1 MTPARVTVV
10 EVGPPRRPSQN
21 EAAIVPTTAKVRFI
35 EMLAAAGLP
44 VVEATSFVHPAAV
57 PQLADADQVL
67 PAIARRPGVRYPV
80 LVPNMRGM
88 ERAIAAG
95 ADAVAVFTA
104 ASEAFAQANIR
115 MTIAESLEAFA
126 PVLATARAAGM
137 WTRGY
142 VSTAFGCPYQGEVD
156 PTAVADVAVA
166 LRELGCDQISIG
178 DTIGVAE
185 PDAVGRVLSPLLE
198 RLPAE
203 LLALRLHETR
213 GRAIDNAE
221 AVQLGITTF
230 DASASGLGGC
240 PFAPGAP
247 GNLATETLVSWLH
260 GLGIETGV
268 DEALLLDASAYIR
281 SQLGPTTRRSSR
293 SPCARRR
300 PGGRGRRS
308 RSPGSCRPRP
318 SPASPRRRRC
328 ACRPATASAR
338 GMMKNWL
345 PLVFGPALAMA
356 SDAAA
361 RCAWS

>member
-1 MTPARVTVV
+1 MTPARTTVV
-10 EVGPPRRPSQN
+10 EVGPRDGLQN
-21 EAAIVPTTAKVRFI
+21 EAAIVPTAAKVRFI

-67 PAIARRPGVRYPV
+67 PGIARRAGVLYPV

-88 ERAIAAG
+88 ERAVTAG

-156 PTAVADVAVA
+156 PAAVADVAVA
-166 LRELGCDQISIG
+166 LAELGCDQISVG

-185 PDAVGRVLSPLLE
+185 PDDVGRVLSPLLE
-198 RLPAE
+198 RVPVE
-203 LLALRLHETR
+203 RLALHLHDTR

-221 AVQLGITTF
+221 AGLRLGITTF

-268 DEALLLDASAYIR
+268 DEPALLEASAYIR
-281 SQLGPTTRRSSR
+281 SQL
-293 SPCARRR
+293 A
-300 PGGRGRRS
+300 
-308 RSPGSCRPRP
+308 
-318 SPASPRRRRC
+318 
-328 ACRPATASAR
+328 
-338 GMMKNWL
+338 
-345 PLVFGPALAMA
+345 
-356 SDAAA
+356 
-361 RCAWS
+361 

>member
-1 MTPARVTVV
+1 VTPARVTVV
-10 EVGPPRRPSQN
+10 EVGPRDGLQN
-21 EAAIVPTTAKVRFI
+21 EAAIVPTAAKVRFI

-57 PQLADADQVL
+57 PQLADADEVL

-156 PTAVADVAVA
+156 PAAVADVAVA
-166 LRELGCDQISIG
+166 LAELGCDQISVG

-185 PDAVGRVLSPLLE
+185 PDDVGRVLSPLLE
-198 RLPAE
+198 RVPAE
-203 LLALRLHETR
+203 RLALHLHDTR
-213 GRAIDNAE
+213 GRAIENAE
-221 AVQLGITTF
+221 AGLQLGITTF

-268 DEALLLDASAYIR
+268 DEPALLEASAYIR
-281 SQLGPTTRRSSR
+281 SQLG
-293 SPCARRR
+293 
-300 PGGRGRRS
+300 
-308 RSPGSCRPRP
+308 
-318 SPASPRRRRC
+318 
-328 ACRPATASAR
+328 
-338 GMMKNWL
+338 
-345 PLVFGPALAMA
+345 
-356 SDAAA
+356 D
-361 RCAWS
+361 

>member
-1 MTPARVTVV
+1 VTPARVTVV
-10 EVGPPRRPSQN
+10 EVGPRDGLQN
-21 EAAIVPTTAKVRFI
+21 EAAIVPTAAKVRFI

-44 VVEATSFVHPAAV
+44 VVEATSFVHPGAV

-88 ERAIAAG
+88 ERAVAAG
-95 ADAVAVFTA
+95 ADAIAVFTA
-104 ASEAFAQANIR
+104 ASEAFSQANIR
-115 MTIAESLEAFA
+115 MTIAESLDAFT
-126 PVLATARAAGM
+126 PVLEAARAAGM

-156 PTAVADVAVA
+156 PAAVADVAVA
-166 LRELGCDQISIG
+166 LDELGCDQISVG

-185 PDAVGRVLSPLLE
+185 PDDVGRVLSPLLE

-203 LLALRLHETR
+203 RLALHLHDTG
-213 GRAIDNAE
+213 GRAIDNA
-221 AVQLGITTF
+221 AAGLRLGITTF

-268 DEALLLDASAYIR
+268 DTQTLLEASAYIR
-281 SQLGPTTRRSSR
+281 SQLG
-293 SPCARRR
+293 A
-300 PGGRGRRS
+300 
-308 RSPGSCRPRP
+308 
-318 SPASPRRRRC
+318 
-328 ACRPATASAR
+328 
-338 GMMKNWL
+338 
-345 PLVFGPALAMA
+345 
-356 SDAAA
+356 
-361 RCAWS
+361 

>member
-10 EVGPPRRPSQN
+10 EVGPRDGLQN
-21 EAAIVPTTAKVRFI
+21 EAAIVPTATKVRFI

-104 ASEAFAQANIR
+104 ASEAFSQANIR
-115 MTIAESLEAFA
+115 MTIAESLEAFS

-156 PTAVADVAVA
+156 PAAVTDVAVA
-166 LRELGCDQISIG
+166 LDELGCDQISVG

-185 PDAVGRVLSPLLE
+185 PDDVGRVLSPLLE
-198 RLPAE
+198 RVPVE
-203 LLALRLHETR
+203 RLALHLHDTR

-221 AVQLGITTF
+221 AGLHLGITTF

-268 DEALLLDASAYIR
+268 DEPALLEASAYIR
-281 SQLGPTTRRSSR
+281 SQL
-293 SPCARRR
+293 A
-300 PGGRGRRS
+300 
-308 RSPGSCRPRP
+308 
-318 SPASPRRRRC
+318 
-328 ACRPATASAR
+328 
-338 GMMKNWL
+338 
-345 PLVFGPALAMA
+345 
-356 SDAAA
+356 
-361 RCAWS
+361 

>member
-1 MTPARVTVV
+1 VV
-10 EVGPPRRPSQN
+10 EVGPRDGLQN
-21 EAAIVPTTAKVRFI
+21 EAAIVPTAAKVRFI

-57 PQLADADQVL
+57 PQLADADEVL
-67 PAIARRPGVRYPV
+67 PRIARRPGVRYPV

-95 ADAVAVFTA
+95 ADAIAVFAA
-104 ASEAFAQANIR
+104 ASEAFSQANIR

-156 PTAVADVAVA
+156 PAAVADVAVA
-166 LRELGCDQISIG
+166 LQELGCDQISVG

-185 PDAVGRVLSPLLE
+185 PDDVGRVLQPLLE
-198 RLPAE
+198 RLPADR
-203 LLALRLHETR
+203 LALHLHDTR

-221 AVQLGITTF
+221 AGMQLGITTF

-268 DEALLLDASAYIR
+268 DEPALLEASAYIR
-281 SQLGPTTRRSSR
+281 SQL
-293 SPCARRR
+293 A
-300 PGGRGRRS
+300 
-308 RSPGSCRPRP
+308 
-318 SPASPRRRRC
+318 
-328 ACRPATASAR
+328 
-338 GMMKNWL
+338 
-345 PLVFGPALAMA
+345 
-356 SDAAA
+356 
-361 RCAWS
+361 

>member
-1 MTPARVTVV
+1 VTPARVTVV
-10 EVGPPRRPSQN
+10 EVGPRDGLQN
-21 EAAIVPTTAKVRFI
+21 EAAIVPTATKVRFI

-104 ASEAFAQANIR
+104 ASEAFSQANIR
-115 MTIAESLEAFA
+115 MTIAESLEAFS
-126 PVLATARAAGM
+126 PVLAAARAAGM

-156 PTAVADVAVA
+156 PAAVTDVAVA
-166 LRELGCDQISIG
+166 LDELGCDQISVG

-185 PDAVGRVLSPLLE
+185 PDDVGRVLSPLLE
-198 RLPAE
+198 RVPVE
-203 LLALRLHETR
+203 RLALHLHDTR

-221 AVQLGITTF
+221 AGLHLGITTF

-268 DEALLLDASAYIR
+268 DEPALLEASAYIR
-281 SQLGPTTRRSSR
+281 SQL
-293 SPCARRR
+293 A
-300 PGGRGRRS
+300 
-308 RSPGSCRPRP
+308 
-318 SPASPRRRRC
+318 
-328 ACRPATASAR
+328 
-338 GMMKNWL
+338 
-345 PLVFGPALAMA
+345 
-356 SDAAA
+356 
-361 RCAWS
+361 

>member
-10 EVGPPRRPSQN
+10 EVGPRDGLQN
-21 EAAIVPTTAKVRFI
+21 EAAIVPTAAKVRFI

-104 ASEAFAQANIR
+104 ASEAFSQANIR
-115 MTIAESLEAFA
+115 MTIAESLEAFS
-126 PVLATARAAGM
+126 PVLAAARAAGM

-156 PTAVADVAVA
+156 PAAVADVAVA
-166 LRELGCDQISIG
+166 LDELGCDQISVG

-185 PDAVGRVLSPLLE
+185 PDDVGRVLSPLLE
-198 RLPAE
+198 RMPAE
-203 LLALRLHETR
+203 RLALHLHDTR

-221 AVQLGITTF
+221 AGLHLGITTF

-268 DEALLLDASAYIR
+268 DEPALLEASAYIR
-281 SQLGPTTRRSSR
+281 S
-293 SPCARRR
+293 
-300 PGGRGRRS
+300 
-308 RSPGSCRPRP
+308 
-318 SPASPRRRRC
+318 
-328 ACRPATASAR
+328 
-338 GMMKNWL
+338 K
-345 PLVFGPALAMA
+345 LA
-356 SDAAA
+356 
-361 RCAWS
+361 

>member
-1 MTPARVTVV
+1 VTPTRVTVV
-10 EVGPPRRPSQN
+10 EVGPRDGLQN
-21 EAAIVPTTAKVRFI
+21 EAAIVPTAAKVRFI

-57 PQLADADQVL
+57 PQLADADDVL

-80 LVPNMRGM
+80 LVPNTRGM

-95 ADAVAVFTA
+95 ADAIAVFAA
-104 ASEAFAQANIR
+104 ASEAFSQANIR

-126 PVLATARAAGM
+126 PVLEAARAAGM

-142 VSTAFGCPYQGEVD
+142 VSTAFGCPYQGEVE
-156 PTAVADVAVA
+156 PAAVADVAVA
-166 LRELGCDQISIG
+166 LDELGCDQISVG

-185 PDAVGRVLSPLLE
+185 PGDVGRVISPLLE
-198 RLPAE
+198 RVPAE
-203 LLALRLHETR
+203 RLALHLHDTR

-221 AVQLGITTF
+221 AGLHLGITTF

-268 DEALLLDASAYIR
+268 DEAALREASAYIR
-281 SQLGPTTRRSSR
+281 SQLS
-293 SPCARRR
+293 
-300 PGGRGRRS
+300 
-308 RSPGSCRPRP
+308 
-318 SPASPRRRRC
+318 
-328 ACRPATASAR
+328 
-338 GMMKNWL
+338 
-345 PLVFGPALAMA
+345 
-356 SDAAA
+356 
-361 RCAWS
+361 

>member
-1 MTPARVTVV
+1 MTPARATVV
-10 EVGPPRRPSQN
+10 EVGPRDGLQN
-21 EAAIVPTTAKVRFI
+21 ESAIVPTAAKVRFI

-57 PQLADADQVL
+57 PQLADADEVL
-67 PAIARRPGVRYPV
+67 PWIARRPGVRYPV

-88 ERAIAAG
+88 ERAVAAG

-126 PVLATARAAGM
+126 PVLAAARAAGM

-142 VSTAFGCPYQGEVD
+142 VSTAFGCPYQGDVD
-156 PTAVADVAVA
+156 PAAVADVAVA
-166 LRELGCDQISIG
+166 LHELGCDQISVG

-185 PDAVGRVLSPLLE
+185 PDDVGRVLQPLLE

-203 LLALRLHETR
+203 RLALHLHDTR
-213 GRAIDNAE
+213 GRAIDNA
-221 AVQLGITTF
+221 AAGLQLGITTF

-268 DEALLLDASAYIR
+268 DESALLEASAYIR
-281 SQLGPTTRRSSR
+281 SQL
-293 SPCARRR
+293 A
-300 PGGRGRRS
+300 
-308 RSPGSCRPRP
+308 
-318 SPASPRRRRC
+318 
-328 ACRPATASAR
+328 
-338 GMMKNWL
+338 
-345 PLVFGPALAMA
+345 
-356 SDAAA
+356 
-361 RCAWS
+361 

>member
-1 MTPARVTVV
+1 VTPARVTVV
-10 EVGPPRRPSQN
+10 EVGPRDGLQN
-21 EAAIVPTTAKVRFI
+21 EAAIVPTAAKVRFI

-67 PAIARRPGVRYPV
+67 PQIARRPAVRYPV

-88 ERAIAAG
+88 QRAMAAG

-104 ASEAFAQANIR
+104 ASEAFTQANIR

-126 PVLATARAAGM
+126 PVLTAARSAGL

-156 PTAVADVAVA
+156 PAAVADVAVA
-166 LRELGCDQISIG
+166 LHELGCDQISVG

-185 PDAVGRVLSPLLE
+185 PDDVGRVLLPLLE
-198 RLPAE
+198 RVPAE
-203 LLALRLHETR
+203 RLALHLHDTR
-213 GRAIDNAE
+213 GRAIDNA
-221 AVQLGITTF
+221 AAGLRLGITTF

-268 DEALLLDASAYIR
+268 DESALLEASAYIR
-281 SQLGPTTRRSSR
+281 LQLG
-293 SPCARRR
+293 A
-300 PGGRGRRS
+300 
-308 RSPGSCRPRP
+308 
-318 SPASPRRRRC
+318 
-328 ACRPATASAR
+328 
-338 GMMKNWL
+338 
-345 PLVFGPALAMA
+345 
-356 SDAAA
+356 
-361 RCAWS
+361 

>member
-1 MTPARVTVV
+1 MTPARATVV
-10 EVGPPRRPSQN
+10 EVGPRDGLQN
-21 EAAIVPTTAKVRFI
+21 EAAIVPTAAKVRFI

-88 ERAIAAG
+88 ERAVAAG

-156 PTAVADVAVA
+156 PAAVADVAVA
-166 LRELGCDQISIG
+166 LAELGCDQISVG

-185 PDAVGRVLSPLLE
+185 PDDVGRVLSPLLE

-203 LLALRLHETR
+203 RLALHLHDTR

-221 AVQLGITTF
+221 AGLQLGITTF

-268 DEALLLDASAYIR
+268 DEPALLEASAYIR
-281 SQLGPTTRRSSR
+281 SQL
-293 SPCARRR
+293 A
-300 PGGRGRRS
+300 
-308 RSPGSCRPRP
+308 
-318 SPASPRRRRC
+318 
-328 ACRPATASAR
+328 
-338 GMMKNWL
+338 
-345 PLVFGPALAMA
+345 
-356 SDAAA
+356 
-361 RCAWS
+361 

>member
-1 MTPARVTVV
+1 VTPARVTVV
-10 EVGPPRRPSQN
+10 EVGPRDGLQN
-21 EAAIVPTTAKVRFI
+21 EAAIAPTAAKVRFI
-35 EMLAAAGLP
+35 EMLAAAGIP

-57 PQLADADQVL
+57 PQLADADEVL
-67 PAIARRPGVRYPV
+67 PRIARRPGVRYPV

-156 PTAVADVAVA
+156 PAAVADVAVA
-166 LRELGCDQISIG
+166 LQELGCDQISVG

-203 LLALRLHETR
+203 RLALHLHDTR

-221 AVQLGITTF
+221 AGLQLGITTF

-268 DEALLLDASAYIR
+268 DEPALLEASAYIR
-281 SQLGPTTRRSSR
+281 SQL
-293 SPCARRR
+293 A
-300 PGGRGRRS
+300 
-308 RSPGSCRPRP
+308 
-318 SPASPRRRRC
+318 
-328 ACRPATASAR
+328 
-338 GMMKNWL
+338 
-345 PLVFGPALAMA
+345 
-356 SDAAA
+356 
-361 RCAWS
+361 